1 MKKVLIVDDNEVLA
15 GLLREM
21 LERQGGFHVMTADN
35 GESGYKTSLCFD
47 PDIILTDIEMPV
59 KNGLDMIRDIRVLRP
74 GIKTIY
80 MSSYPDKYKTPL
92 SDEITKHNVNVLIK
106 PLHFSRLKELFNMP
120 GEGGEKLS

>member
-15 GLLREM
+15 GLLKEM
-21 LERQGGFHVMTADN
+21 LERQGDFRVMIAEN

-59 KNGLDMIRDIRVLRP
+59 KNGLDMIRDIRALRP

-80 MSSYPDKYKTPL
+80 MSSYPDKYKTSL
-92 SDEITKHNVNVLIK
+92 RDEVTKHNVNVLNK
-106 PLHFSRLKELFNMP
+106 PLHFSKIKELFNLSRE
-120 GEGGEKLS
+120 EGSGYR